1 MTRGWLKEQ
10 PTKIVMSGMVYC
22 IGFYHM
28 IVSFQIYMAKNRVS
42 PEQLPLKDDSPV
54 LKKGTHTDDLR
65 SSRFTDDSP
74 QELQTNPDFSVR
86 VSQKSRQCQNKMV
99 KNH

>member
-54 LKKGTHTDDLR
+54 LKKGTHTPMIFAAL
-65 SSRFTDDSP
+65 DSP
-74 QELQTNPDFSVR
+74 MILPKNC
-86 VSQKSRQCQNKMV
+86 RQILTFP
-99 KNH
+99 